1 MNSPGSPAGPSDS
14 ARPEGRRGSDHR
26 PLTPHEAEAVV
37 EQRIETFGLGAL
49 PRVTVA
55 LQPDGMWRVRWENLE
70 ATVAPMTA
78 QAWRAWLEENV
89 GSLDPGDLETT
100 ES

>member
-1 MNSPGSPAGPSDS
+1 MSDAS
-14 ARPEGRRGSDHR
+14 

-37 EQRIETFGLGAL
+37 EERIETFGLGAL
-49 PRVTVA
+49 PRVTVTP
-55 LQPDGMWRVRWENLE
+55 LPDGMWRVRWENLE
-70 ATVAPMTA
+70 ATVPPMTA
-78 QAWRAWLEENV
+78 EAWRAWLEDNV

>member
-1 MNSPGSPAGPSDS
+1 MS
-14 ARPEGRRGSDHR
+14 EGRV
-26 PLTPHEAEAVV
+26 LTPREAEAVV
-37 EQRIETFGLGAL
+37 EDRIEAFGLGAL
-49 PRVTVA
+49 PRVTVTP
-55 LQPDGMWRVRWENLE
+55 LPDGMWRVRWENLE

-78 QAWRAWLEENV
+78 PAWRAWLEENV